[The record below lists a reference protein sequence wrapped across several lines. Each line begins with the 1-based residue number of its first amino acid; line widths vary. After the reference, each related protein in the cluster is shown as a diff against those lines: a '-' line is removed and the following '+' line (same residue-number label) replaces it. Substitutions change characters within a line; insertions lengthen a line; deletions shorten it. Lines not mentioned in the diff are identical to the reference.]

1 MRMDVW
7 QIIAGLSVCTTAF
20 LFMVSGSILHVL
32 TIPTLIFGAFLVS
45 PAFIRL
51 YEAKYGSPT

>member
-20 LFMVSGSILHVL
+20 LFMVSESLLHVL
-32 TIPTLIFGAFLVS
+32 TIPTLMFGSSLVT
-45 PAFIRL
+45 PAVLRL
-51 YEAKYGSPT
+51 YEAK